1 MSDDLAAIGQRIRL
15 AREGRG
21 LTRGQLGYRTGVST
35 NTIGRIERG
44 EGGPST
50 HVGPLLEYLDIESA
64 AEHGRRSG

>member
-1 MSDDLAAIGQRIRL
+1 MRDDLGAIGQRIRL

-44 EGGPST
+44 EGGPSSY
-50 HVGPLLEYLDIESA
+50 VGPLLEYLDIEPIS
-64 AEHGRRSG
+64 EHSQRSG